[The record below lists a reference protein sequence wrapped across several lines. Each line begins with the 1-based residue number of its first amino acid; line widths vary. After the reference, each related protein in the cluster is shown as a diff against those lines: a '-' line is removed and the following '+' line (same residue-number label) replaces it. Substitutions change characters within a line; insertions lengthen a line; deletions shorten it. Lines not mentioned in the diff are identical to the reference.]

1 MRILISGSSGLIGSA
16 ISVAL
21 TREGHTVG
29 RLVRPTSSAHSTSAQ
44 VGDVRWDPVAGAFDA
59 AAAEGTD
66 AVVHLA
72 GASIAGGRWTA
83 ARKRLLRTSRIEA
96 TRHLVESLGAL
107 TRPPRIFLCASAIG
121 YFGDRGDESLDEQSA
136 PGTNF
141 LAKLTQDWE
150 REQAAAARFGARVV
164 SMRFGIVLAGSGGAL
179 PRMAMPFK
187 FGAGGRLGSG
197 RQWMSWIA
205 LRDVVGIAK
214 FALANAALAGP
225 VDAVAPE
232 PMRNADFTRA
242 LAEVLHR
249 PAIFP
254 APAFAL
260 RLALGE
266 MADALLLS
274 SQRVFPRRLQ
284 ESRYGFEQ
292 TDLRAALREA
302 LGR

>member
-16 ISVAL
+16 ISAAL
-21 TREGHTVG
+21 TRDGHTIS
-29 RLVRPTSSAHSTSAQ
+29 RLVRPAAAARKQSE
-44 VGDVRWDPVAGAFDA
+44 DVAWDPVAKTFDA
-59 AAAEGTD
+59 AAADGAD

-83 ARKRLLRTSRIEA
+83 ARKSLLRSSRIEA
-96 TRHLVESLGAL
+96 THHLVESLGAL
-107 TRPPRIFLCASAIG
+107 ARPPRIFIGASAIG
-121 YFGDRGDESLDEQSA
+121 IFGDRGDESLDETST
-136 PGTNF
+136 PGTDF
-141 LAKLTQDWE
+141 LATLTQKWE
-150 REQAAAARFGARVV
+150 REEAAAANFGARVV
-164 SMRFGIVLAGSGGAL
+164 STRFGIVLAGNGGAL
-179 PRMAMPFK
+179 PRMVTPFK
-187 FGAGGRLGSG
+187 LGAGGRLGSG

-205 LRDVVGIAK
+205 LRDVVGIVK
-214 FALANAALAGP
+214 FALANSALSGP
-225 VDAVAPE
+225 VDAVSPE
-232 PMRNADFTRA
+232 PARNSEFTRA

-254 APAFAL
+254 APAVAL

-284 ESRYGFEQ
+284 EAGYAFEQ
-292 TDLRAALREA
+292 SDLRSALREA

>member
-1 MRILISGSSGLIGSA
+1 MQILISGSSGLIGQA
-16 ISVAL
+16 IWDAL
-21 TREGHTVG
+21 TRDGHTVG
-29 RLVRPTSSAHSTSAQ
+29 RLARPISGAYAQ
-44 VGDVRWDPVAGAFDA
+44 TGDVLWDPVAGAFDA
-59 AAAEGTD
+59 ATADGVD

-72 GASIAGGRWTA
+72 GASIAGGRWTT
-83 ARKRLLRTSRIEA
+83 ARKRLLRSSRIEA
-96 TRHLVESLGAL
+96 TRHLVASLGAL
-107 TRPPRIFLCASAIG
+107 ERPPRIFVGASAIG

-136 PGTNF
+136 PGSDF
-141 LAKLTQDWE
+141 LATLTQDWE

-164 SMRFGIVLAGSGGAL
+164 SMRIGIVLAGSGGAL

-214 FALANAALAGP
+214 FALDTAALAGP
-225 VDAVAPE
+225 LDAVAPE
-232 PMRNADFTRA
+232 PARNADFTRA

-249 PAIFP
+249 PAVFP

-260 RLALGE
+260 HLALGE

-284 ESRYGFEQ
+284 ESGYTFEQ

-302 LGR
+302 LGIR